1 MYDLVLKN
9 CKIVNEN
16 LIIESDIA
24 IKNSRIE
31 KISKDIS
38 SDSKEV
44 IDVNG
49 RYVIPGLIDD
59 QVHFREP
66 GLTHKG
72 EIATESKAGLAGG
85 VTSYFEM
92 PNVNPT
98 TTTNEN
104 LTKKFEL
111 ASTRSLSNY
120 SFHLGASNT
129 NIEEIKRADIHQ
141 ASALKVFMGASTG
154 DMLVDDLDALDD
166 IFNYSPLIVVTHC
179 EDQKTVEKNEKLF
192 DEKYGE
198 NVSAEHHHLIRD
210 VDSCY
215 LSSSLAVDLA
225 KKYDADLHVFHLTTE
240 KEMDLFTAGDI
251 DGKKITAEVC
261 VHHMFFNESFYS
273 KLGNQIKC
281 NPSIKHESD
290 RAALIKALLENK
302 IDIIATDHAPH
313 TWDEK
318 NKPYVEA
325 PAGLPLV
332 QHGMQILMDF
342 YHQNVINL
350 ETIVEKTSHNV
361 AKRFQIKDRG
371 YIREGYYADIAILDL
386 DQPYTVSKEN
396 ILYKCGWSPF
406 EGHDFKSSIFMTI
419 VNGNIAF
426 KDGMISD
433 NLPFGMQIE
442 FNR

>member
-1 MYDLVLKN
+1 MYDLILKN
-9 CKIVNEN
+9 CNIVNEGT
-16 LIIESDIA
+16 IFESDIA

-31 KISKDIS
+31 LISKEI
-38 SDSKEV
+38 DSESKRV
-44 IDVNG
+44 IDIDG
-49 RYVIPGLIDD
+49 KHVIPGLIDD

-120 SFHLGASNT
+120 SFHLGGSNT
-129 NIEEIKRADIHQ
+129 NIEEIKKVDINQ
-141 ASALKVFMGASTG
+141 AAALKVFMGASTG
-154 DMLVDDLDALDD
+154 EMLVDSIDALDD

-179 EDQKTVEKNEKLF
+179 EDPQRVTDNEKLF
-192 DEKYGE
+192 FEKYG
-198 NVSAEHHHLIRD
+198 NDLSAEQHHLIRD
-210 VDSCY
+210 VESCY
-215 LSSSLAVDLA
+215 LSSSLAVSLA

-240 KEMDLFTAGDI
+240 KEMELFTKGEI

-261 VHHMFFNESFYS
+261 VHHMYFNESYYAE
-273 KLGNQIKC
+273 LGNQIKC
-281 NPSIKHESD
+281 NPSIKEESD
-290 RAALIKALLENK
+290 RLALIKALHDNK

-318 NKPYVEA
+318 MMKYQDA

-332 QHGMQILMDF
+332 QHGLQILMEF
-342 YHQNVINL
+342 YDQDILSL

-361 AKRFQIKDRG
+361 AKRFQVKDRG
-371 YIREGYYADIAILDL
+371 FIREGYYADLAVVDIDKN
-386 DQPYTVSKEN
+386 YEVTKEN
-396 ILYKCGWSPF
+396 ILYKCAWSPF
-406 EGHDFKSSIFMTI
+406 MGKTFKSSVHMTI
-419 VNGNIAF
+419 CNGHIAF
-426 KDGMISD
+426 QDGKVNKDI
-433 NLPFGMQIE
+433 PFGMQIE
-442 FNR
+442 FDR